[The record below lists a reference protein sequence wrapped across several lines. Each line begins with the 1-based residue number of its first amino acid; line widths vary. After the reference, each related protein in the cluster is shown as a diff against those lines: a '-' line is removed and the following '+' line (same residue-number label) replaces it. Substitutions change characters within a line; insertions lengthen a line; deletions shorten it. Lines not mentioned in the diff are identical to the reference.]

1 MKRFFSVF
9 SAAVFVVVLSVG
21 IASAA
26 TVLQLDLS
34 QLVANSDAIVV
45 AQVSETSAELED
57 DGRVYTTIEFQTHD
71 TLKGHLPDEF
81 ALRQVGGRD
90 GDITTHVPGMPQFF
104 DGERVMLFLSDIDDH
119 PVITGM
125 SQGKLQIAQGP
136 DGDTDFVIPQVGD
149 NHLIEP
155 EQDRTSSTDAPDAP
169 SPPQLES
176 ADHSD
181 IFDRVHRYDEF
192 RTQVEAIIEYQSEQY
207 R

>member
-1 MKRFFSVF
+1 MKRFLTVF
-9 SAAVFVVVLSVG
+9 SAAAAVVLLSVG
-21 IASAA
+21 VATAA

-34 QLVANSDAIVV
+34 QLVANSEAIVV

-57 DGRVYTTIEFQTHD
+57 DGRVYTTISLEAQD

-81 ALRQVGGRD
+81 SIRQVGGRD

-104 DGERVMLFLSDIDDH
+104 DGERVLLFLSNIDDH

-125 SQGKLQIAQGP
+125 SQGKFRIAEGP
-136 DGDTDFVIPQVGD
+136 DGETDFLIPQVGD
-149 NHLIEP
+149 NHLIDP
-155 EQDRTSSTDAPDAP
+155 EQSPAPPTDAPDAP

-176 ADHSD
+176 NDHGD

-192 RTQVEAIIEYQSEQY
+192 RAQLEAIIEYQGEQY